1 MATPE
6 KDVEEP
12 AKELPSGTFWNSD
25 DEQTAISNE
34 VRFQEQCFIMMG
46 LFSKHAAFVNP
57 STYSNFTKVVDNTG
71 GSQVINELTAV
82 KGADEL
88 FKITAEELAHL
99 QPFIRFFKVQGAT
112 QTEFPFSRG
121 SFVKGGSTVKSIF
134 QNKTDRGSEVGI
146 QSVGF
151 ELLATQPEEITNNI
165 RCNVKLFFQNLNG
178 ILKPRTS
185 NGLKYADLI
194 VRPKSA
200 DTSLEAYEP
209 EDYRVKL
216 VVGWQIPK
224 NVSVRQELREALA
237 RTRTILNLTLKN
249 HTFNFNMDGTADLD
263 IEYHA
268 WVEGSLS
275 SPKTD
280 LLYPPASLKS
290 KIKSKAASIASQKS
304 QMDSRDEPTESQKNN
319 LKKLAGEKAELK
331 RASRG
336 QAYKRIL
343 NRIMQGNMYYFD
355 LPPGS
360 VGIIGDA
367 EDDGPDA
374 SNTRSENAR
383 LRRGECAERRQIL
396 ASRIGGMSAS
406 QRARGGG
413 GRFDQAALDSSNVE
427 VMEEIYASHSDDGS
441 TEDNASVKEA
451 GTAARMAL
459 TPQVS
464 PADPDKVRVHYFFL
478 GDLLEA
484 CYDVLKGSSEYTNS
498 QISKTLLM
506 TGPIYLN
513 DPCGD
518 SEVNAVGFNIADIP
532 ISLNVFQ
539 AWFIKKLISPG
550 INNYL
555 LRNLIND
562 VIGEL
567 LPAALGNEC
576 TDGAERQLIRVETN
590 PITFKGKAAIPRG
603 GSITVNKAKS
613 LNQVLSF
620 NAAQNKVNTQDCV
633 LLYTSGFS
641 AGWLKGK
648 RSEDIKRG
656 IYHFDIGKSTGIIK
670 NISFSKND
678 APYLGEARVTGTGN
692 IAADLGGGSIYN
704 FDAELV
710 GNGLFVPGQ
719 YVFVNP
725 RALGLGVPGKGDPIA
740 SKLRLG
746 GYYSIQKVEST
757 LERGAFSTSI
767 SGIWEADGSGK
778 TNKAAVKPT

>member
-1 MATPE
+1 VADKN
-6 KDVEEP
+6 KDVEEA

-25 DEQTAISNE
+25 NEQTAISNE

-99 QPFIRFFKVQGAT
+99 QPFIRFFKVQGST

-121 SFVKGGSTVKSIF
+121 SFVKSGSTVKSIF

-146 QSVGF
+146 QSVDF

-178 ILKPRTS
+178 ILKSRTS

-216 VVGWQIPK
+216 VIGWQIPK
-224 NVSVRQELREALA
+224 SVSVRKELRDALA

-280 LLYPPASLKS
+280 LLYPPSSLKS
-290 KIKSKAASIASQKS
+290 KIKSKSATIASQKS
-304 QMDSRDEPTESQKNN
+304 QMDSRDEPTNSQKKN
-319 LKKLAGEKAELK
+319 LKKLAMEKATLK
-331 RASRG
+331 KASRG

-343 NRIMQGNMYYFD
+343 DRIMQGNMYFFD
-355 LPPGS
+355 LEPGA
-360 VGIIGDA
+360 VGIIGDEG
-367 EDDGPDA
+367 EDQSTGSDG
-374 SNTRSENAR
+374 SRSRSENAR
-383 LRRGECAERRQIL
+383 IRRAECSERRQVL
-396 ASRIGGMSAS
+396 ASRIGGMAAA
-406 QRARGGG
+406 QRAA
-413 GRFDQAALDSSNVE
+413 DPAALSETNVKR
-427 VMEEIYASHSDDGS
+427 MEEIYESHKDDS
-441 TEDNASVKEA
+441 SEDNASIKEA
-451 GTAARMAL
+451 AMSAQWGL

-464 PADPDKVRVHYFFL
+464 PVDPAKVRVHYFFL

-484 CYDVLKGSSEYTNS
+484 CYDILKGNSEYTNS

-539 AWFIKKLISPG
+539 SWFIKKLISPG

-567 LPAALGNEC
+567 LPAALGNQC
-576 TDGAERQLIRVETN
+576 TDGAERQLIRAETN
-590 PITFKGKAAIPRG
+590 PITFKGSKAIPRG
-603 GSITVNKAKS
+603 GVITVNKAKS

-620 NAAQNKVNTQDCV
+620 NAAQNKTNTQDCV

-648 RSEDIKRG
+648 RAEDIKRG

-678 APYLGEARVTGTGN
+678 APYLGEAKVTGTGN
-692 IAADLGGGSIYN
+692 IAEDLGGGSIYN

-746 GYYSIQKVEST
+746 GYYAIHKVEST

-767 SGIWEADGSGK
+767 SGIWQADGSGK